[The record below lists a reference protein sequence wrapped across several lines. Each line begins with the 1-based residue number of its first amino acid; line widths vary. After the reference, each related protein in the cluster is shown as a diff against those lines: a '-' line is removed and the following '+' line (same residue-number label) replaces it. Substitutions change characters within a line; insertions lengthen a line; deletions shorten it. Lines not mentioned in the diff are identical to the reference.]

1 MESFFFFNEKKEL
14 KYLHSHLLHIK
25 LQHDLPVSNT
35 NHALISKSLTIV
47 LQIVY
52 KLNKNVKQA
61 ITYKVSE

>member
-1 MESFFFFNEKKEL
+1 MKKKEL

-47 LQIVY
+47 LQIV
-52 KLNKNVKQA
+52 LQ
-61 ITYKVSE
+61 IT